1 MDNWITKMQGRHFLF
16 YLNNYLEWL
25 QRLGYA
31 EATIY
36 GHGKYLYYFFNWLS
50 TQGVSQLKA
59 IESVHLSQYQSYLET
74 RKHQRKLGG
83 LSASIIYAYMSVIK
97 SFDKYLQQHGLGSL
111 PIKYLQ
117 LLEPIKTEKEVLTS
131 AEINFKNGGNDIIWP
146 TGDLY
151 HC

>member
-1 MDNWITKMQGRHFLF
+1 MAAKIRLCRSHGLWPRQIFILFFQLVIQAGR
-16 YLNNYLEWL
+16 
-25 QRLGYA
+25 
-31 EATIY
+31 
-36 GHGKYLYYFFNWLS
+36 
-50 TQGVSQLKA
+50 VSQLKD

-74 RKHQRKLGG
+74 RKHQRKPGG
-83 LSASIIYAYMSVIK
+83 LSASIIYAYMNVIK

-111 PIKYLQ
+111 PIKHLQ
-117 LLEPIKTEKEVLTS
+117 LPEPIKTEKEVLIS